1 MTIPAAISAAS
12 SSRTGRTSDC
22 GCCRWGGKFPHS
34 VQLVAVCP
42 CVLQGENLFTITGYP
57 GLDPSLPA
65 RDFTGAAGDV
75 RDQYRNVDVG
85 TYPSNRTITVG
96 ISTTF

>member
-1 MTIPAAISAAS
+1 
-12 SSRTGRTSDC
+12 
-22 GCCRWGGKFPHS
+22 
-34 VQLVAVCP
+34 
-42 CVLQGENLFTITGYP
+42 LFTATGYP
-57 GLDPSLPA
+57 GLDPSMPA

-75 RDQYRNVDVG
+75 RDQFRNVDVG